1 MKGKPVI
8 SPVYL
13 TATYKFDSSDDLI
26 DVVQHHDGYIY
37 SRWDNPSV
45 VEVEQELAKMEGY
58 EKGVGFSSGMAAITT
73 AIMAFTQGGSRI
85 LATREIYG
93 GTFELLNDIL
103 PVFNINTEFINCWDN
118 KKIMAEIEK
127 GLSILYLES
136 PTNPLLRIV
145 DILPLAEAAHKKRA
159 VVMLDSTFASPI
171 NQRPSDLGV
180 DIVIH
185 SATKYLGGHHDVT
198 AGLICCNTAHY
209 EPIWNFRKTF
219 GGVMDPLSAFLTL
232 RGLRTLDIRIQRQN
246 DNAMEIAK
254 YLDAHSKVKTVN
266 YPGLT
271 THPDHKIAK
280 RQMTGFGGMLSFEL
294 NADFEQTKIFMDNL
308 KEIKLATSLGGVTS
322 LATQPITNTHVG
334 LSPENRSKAGVSES
348 LVRLSVGIEDR
359 MILIKDLEQAMEKI

>member
-26 DVVQHHDGYIY
+26 GVVQNHEGYIY

-45 VEVEQELAKMEGY
+45 VEVEQELAKLEGY
-58 EKGVGFSSGMAAITT
+58 EKGIGFSSGMAAITT
-73 AIMAFTQGGSRI
+73 SIMAFTQAGSRI
-85 LATREIYG
+85 VSTREIYG
-93 GTFELLNDIL
+93 GTFEFLNDVL
-103 PVFNINTEFINCWDN
+103 PTLDIHTEFVHCWDN
-118 KKIMAEIEK
+118 EKLFTEIEK

-136 PTNPLLRIV
+136 PTNPLLRVV
-145 DILPLAEAAHKKRA
+145 DIQPMAEAAHKKGA
-159 VVMLDSTFASPI
+159 VVMLDSTFASPV
-171 NQRPSDLGV
+171 NQRPVELGV

-198 AGLICCNTAHY
+198 AGLISCNTSHY
-209 EPIWNFRKTF
+209 EPIWNSRKIF

-246 DNAMEIAK
+246 ENAMEIAGF
-254 YLDAHSKVKTVN
+254 LDAHPKVKTVN
-266 YPGLT
+266 YPGLPA
-271 THPDHKIAK
+271 HPDHNIAK

-294 NADFEQTKIFMDNL
+294 KADFEQTKDFMDHL

-322 LATQPITNTHVG
+322 LATQPITNTHAG
-334 LSPENRSKAGVSES
+334 LSPENRAKAGVSES
-348 LVRLSVGIEDR
+348 LVRLSVGIEDKTV
-359 MILIKDLEQAMEKI
+359 LIKDLDQAMGKI